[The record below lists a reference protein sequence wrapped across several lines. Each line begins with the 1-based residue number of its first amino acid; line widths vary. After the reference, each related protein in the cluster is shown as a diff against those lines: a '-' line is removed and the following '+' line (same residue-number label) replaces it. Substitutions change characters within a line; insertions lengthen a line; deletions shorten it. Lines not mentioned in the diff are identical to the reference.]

1 MGNMVL
7 ADRRLRSNI
16 PTETNV
22 TYTIKATTNLTN
34 EFGAITNFPGDGL
47 TNSVP
52 ISPDALQKFY
62 KALEAGI

>member
-16 PTETNV
+16 PTETNA
-22 TYTIKATTNLTN
+22 TYTIKATTYLTN
-34 EFGAITNFPGDGL
+34 KFGAITNFPGDGL
-47 TNSVP
+47 AYSVP

-62 KALEAGI
+62 KALEAEI